1 MSKLRLGVFGGTF
14 DPIHNTHLAI
24 ACAARRQ
31 ARLDKVLFVVAA
43 NPPHK
48 MDATCASAD
57 DRLALVE
64 AAISSLSG
72 MEVSRIELER
82 KGASYTADT
91 LEAIK
96 AAQPDAEIY
105 LILGMDALMD
115 LPRWKSPERIL
126 AAASLL
132 AVPRPGECV
141 VPPML
146 DGRFEL
152 LDFPETDISSTDI
165 RRRIADGDP
174 CEDALPG
181 DVRRLIA
188 ERGLY
193 RECPEHTPRG

>member
-24 ACAARRQ
+24 ARAALRQ
-31 ARLDKVLFVVAA
+31 ARLDKILFVVAA

-48 MDATCASAD
+48 RDATFASAD
-57 DRLALVE
+57 DRMALVE
-64 AAISSLSG
+64 AAVSNLSR
-72 MEVSRIELER
+72 MEASRIELER

-91 LEAIK
+91 LEALK
-96 AAQPDAEIY
+96 AAEPDAEIY

-146 DGRFEL
+146 AGRFEL
-152 LDFPETDISSTDI
+152 LDFPETDISSTEI

-174 CEDALPG
+174 CEDALPSS
-181 DVRRLIA
+181 VRRLIA

-193 RECPEHTPRG
+193 RECAEHTPRG